1 MHYWF
6 NGWHMI
12 WMTTHGWPQLG
23 CYSHSSG
30 SGLVPWVSITG
41 GTVLQAV
48 RCRQDRHGKLRACAR
63 GVAQNEKS
71 GLSRAGQGLASSD
84 SIGRTALPHD
94 PGKGGRGRI
103 LQHASGT
110 ARPIDRRPTCP

>member
-41 GTVLQAV
+41 GTVLQKKFCGGGTLPARSTRKTTSV
-48 RCRQDRHGKLRACAR
+48 RSRSCAKR
-63 GVAQNEKS
+63 KERPK
-71 GLSRAGQGLASSD
+71 
-84 SIGRTALPHD
+84 
-94 PGKGGRGRI
+94 PGWPG
-103 LQHASGT
+103 
-110 ARPIDRRPTCP
+110 ARV